1 MSPSS
6 SSSHV
11 QVRHVW
17 ASNLEE
23 EFRYIDMCLPPDRR
37 QFIFVSMDTEF
48 PGTIYNPDGVPSH
61 MRPPVEFYS
70 NIKRNV
76 DALKLIQLG
85 LTIFDRYGNLPRSA
99 ETGLEQIWEFNFQFD
114 SAVDPHNTESVSL
127 LEKQGIDL
135 SRNKKYGIDSREFA
149 LQFKCSE
156 LGMRSCSG
164 RLVWLTF
171 HGPYDFAYLTK
182 ILNDG
187 ELLPDDLDGFMRQV
201 WKYFKGNVYDLK
213 SMIPFVG
220 LHGGL
225 EKVARSLNLKRA
237 VGKSHQA
244 GSDSLLTMHAFFGL
258 MKNCLEMGGRDP
270 RASSLNLMI
279 TGNTGLERM
288 QTLFGL
294 FGLMKRNSC
303 SGLDGL
309 LTMQTL
315 FGLNARAVF

>member
-1 MSPSS
+1 MASS
-6 SSSHV
+6 SSSSDV

-23 EFRYIDMCLPPDRR
+23 EFRYIDKCLPPDRR
-37 QFIFVSMDTEF
+37 QFTFVSMDTEF
-48 PGTIYNPDGVPSH
+48 PGTIYNPDGVPPH
-61 MRPPVEFYS
+61 MRAPAEFYS

-76 DALKLIQLG
+76 DALKIIQLG

-99 ETGLEQIWEFNFQFD
+99 ETGREQIWEFNFQFD
-114 SAVDPHNTESVSL
+114 SAIDPYNKESVSL

-149 LQFKCSE
+149 LLFKCSE
-156 LGMRSCSG
+156 LGMRSYSG

-182 ILNDG
+182 ILNNG
-187 ELLPDDLDGFMRQV
+187 
-201 WKYFKGNVYDLK
+201 YFKGNVYDLK

-225 EKVARSLNLKRA
+225 EKVARSLNLKRV

-244 GSDSLLTMHAFFGL
+244 GSDSLLTMHAFFG
-258 MKNCLEMGGRDP
+258 
-270 RASSLNLMI
+270 
-279 TGNTGLERM
+279 NTGLEMM

-309 LTMQTL
+309 LTMQTI